1 MSVAASSGEYIK
13 KRLDCQE
20 AKFEYGEDEG
30 LKLWLGMLA
39 ACYSF
44 SQEKR
49 DMFNS
54 TIQLFP
60 CFHWQWVFPTLGS
73 TAVECLMEYKADSG
87 HCGSSVPTGLFN
99 RLLTSS

>member
-87 HCGSSVPTGLFN
+87 HCGSSVPTGLF
-99 RLLTSS
+99 